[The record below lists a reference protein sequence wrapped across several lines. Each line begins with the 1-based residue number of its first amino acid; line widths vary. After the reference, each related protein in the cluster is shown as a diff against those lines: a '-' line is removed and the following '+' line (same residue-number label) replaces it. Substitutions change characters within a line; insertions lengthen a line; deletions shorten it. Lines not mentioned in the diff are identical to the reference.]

1 MAIGAARVPAI
12 RRSSGNRGVATTRG
26 TREGR
31 FHPCAPTLCLR
42 PVSWLGGRI
51 VPRKRTARHPRLH
64 HLPLASRE
72 ELGESPLWPTLAVL
86 SAAGLYATLPARFI
100 SASSAG
106 VFGAARWIVPAL
118 AILLLAP
125 LALSV
130 PQQRLLQSAQGR
142 ASALRLSRRI
152 ASLGVIA
159 VITAANAA
167 SIVLLVDLL
176 VRGSHAQA
184 RLLLRAGVHMWLM
197 NVLVFALWY
206 WQLDGGGP
214 LERRL
219 EQGRGRD
226 FLFPQQTMAENSG
239 DRWQPNFIDYL
250 YVSYTNAT
258 AFSPTDS
265 MPLSQWAKLL
275 MIAQSAASLLLAI
288 MVVARAVN
296 ILQ

>member
-1 MAIGAARVPAI
+1 MRQQRASGHSHVPH
-12 RRSSGNRGVATTRG
+12 V
-26 TREGR
+26 
-31 FHPCAPTLCLR
+31 
-42 PVSWLGGRI
+42 
-51 VPRKRTARHPRLH
+51 
-64 HLPLASRE
+64 PLASRA

-86 SAAGLYATLPARFI
+86 TAAALYATLPTRFI
-100 SASSAG
+100 SGSNVGA
-106 VFGAARWIVPAL
+106 FGAVRWIVPAL
-118 AILLLAP
+118 TVLLLGP

-130 PQQRLLQSAQGR
+130 PDQRLLRSATAR
-142 ASALRLSRRI
+142 ASRLRLSRRVT
-152 ASLGVIA
+152 SLAVIA

-167 SIVLLVDLL
+167 SIELLVHLL
-176 VRGSHAQA
+176 LSGAKAQA
-184 RLLLRAGVHMWLM
+184 SLLLRAGVHMWCM
-197 NVLVFALWY
+197 NVLVFGLWF

-219 EQGRGRD
+219 ESRREPD
-226 FLFPQQTMAENSG
+226 FLFPQQAMGEAAS

-258 AFSPTDS
+258 AFSPTDT

-275 MIAQSAASLLLAI
+275 MLVQSAASLLLAI